1 MITACKS
8 YLTEH
13 GYKTVWDYQQEELIA
28 KLKNCIRLNEEYQ
41 RCFQKTKQRL
51 EENPDERQFEF
62 SEMYIFGKINTFARR
77 LHKITEMLDTM
88 KAFSRL
94 GDSRIEGMEQLWN
107 KFLLIVTTMKKKP
120 YDLLDY
126 RKMDFDADFEE
137 FKRQINE
144 LQVSYSVALYASVFN
159 SKKFFSGALHS
170 KQPHMYLHLPNLVS
184 DWKKSNWQ
192 FLTCSGFLVLNRSN
206 FRFLWTTHLTGF
218 LQLSE
223 P

>member
-8 YLTEH
+8 YITEH
-13 GYKTVWDYQQEELIA
+13 GYKTVWDYQQEELVA

-77 LHKITEMLDTM
+77 LHKIIEMLDTM
-88 KAFSRL
+88 KAFSCL
-94 GDSRIEGMEQLWN
+94 GESRIEGMEQLWN
-107 KFLLIVTTMKKKP
+107 KFVLIVTTMRKKP

-137 FKRQINE
+137 FKRQIND
-144 LQVSYSVALYASVFN
+144 LQVSLLS
-159 SKKFFSGALHS
+159 
-170 KQPHMYLHLPNLVS
+170 HLKL
-184 DWKKSNWQ
+184 K
-192 FLTCSGFLVLNRSN
+192 LL
-206 FRFLWTTHLTGF
+206 
-218 LQLSE
+218 
-223 P
+223 

>member
-8 YLTEH
+8 YITEH

-51 EENPDERQFEF
+51 EENPEERQFEF

-77 LHKITEMLDTM
+77 LHKTIEMLDTM
-88 KAFSRL
+88 KAFSCL
-94 GDSRIEGMEQLWN
+94 GESRIEGMEQLWN
-107 KFLLIVTTMKKKP
+107 KFVLIVTTMRKKP

-137 FKRQINE
+137 FKRQIND
-144 LQVSYSVALYASVFN
+144 LQVPCPVFWQSKGFCPCNLNPAFVSSYSKRWL
-159 SKKFFSGALHS
+159 KFLFSL
-170 KQPHMYLHLPNLVS
+170 
-184 DWKKSNWQ
+184 
-192 FLTCSGFLVLNRSN
+192 FLVKLLVVRKNSTRERGQKSLNVYKFWER
-206 FRFLWTTHLTGF
+206 
-218 LQLSE
+218 
-223 P
+223 

>member
-8 YLTEH
+8 YITEH

-77 LHKITEMLDTM
+77 LHKIAEMLDTM

-144 LQVSYSVALYASVFN
+144 LQVSYSVTLYASFSTVKNFLAALFIP
-159 SKKFFSGALHS
+159 SSHTCIYIYPILLVIGKKVIGSF
-170 KQPHMYLHLPNLVS
+170 
-184 DWKKSNWQ
+184 
-192 FLTCSGFLVLNRSN
+192 
-206 FRFLWTTHLTGF
+206 
-218 LQLSE
+218 
-223 P
+223 

>member
-1 MITACKS
+1 MPTLISQASFRRETSACQLSSQAADFLVKILSSGDHSIKNSLSNVLCFQVTNQMITACKS
-8 YLTEH
+8 YITEH
-13 GYKTVWDYQQEELIA
+13 GYKTVWDYQQEELVA

-77 LHKITEMLDTM
+77 LHKIIEMLDTM
-88 KAFSRL
+88 KAFSCL

-107 KFLLIVTTMKKKP
+107 KFVLIVTTMRKKP

-137 FKRQINE
+137 FKRQIND
-144 LQVSYSVALYASVFN
+144 LQVSLLS
-159 SKKFFSGALHS
+159 H
-170 KQPHMYLHLPNLVS
+170 
-184 DWKKSNWQ
+184 
-192 FLTCSGFLVLNRSN
+192 
-206 FRFLWTTHLTGF
+206 
-218 LQLSE
+218 LQLKLL
-223 P
+223 